1 MEREN
6 VVPMQGGE
14 DHGPVQVAVT
24 PQTGPASV
32 VGESGSLQASPAVLS
47 GSARTGSLS
56 TGLLG
61 GSLGGRG
68 GAMRVPQTVEQLAAA
83 VSDIQRRLSQTVEGA
98 TSSALRGSVMR
109 ATRSFMTS
117 ASGSRGT
124 FGLSPLNSVNSGEAT
139 TVPLGQPG
147 AGVSPGVTSVRTM
160 EVPNALALVAVG
172 LQS

>member
-68 GAMRVPQTVEQLAAA
+68 GAMRVPQTV
-83 VSDIQRRLSQTVEGA
+83 DFRLYYDQGPKRFQFFGTGGIG
-98 TSSALRGSVMR
+98 TGRFRFHPFFLLC
-109 ATRSFMTS
+109 FS
-117 ASGSRGT
+117 ASGTGT
-124 FGLSPLNSVNSGEAT
+124 DGTGTDPWYILKKLKNFCDW
-139 TVPLGQPG
+139 
-147 AGVSPGVTSVRTM
+147 
-160 EVPNALALVAVG
+160 VASMIF
-172 LQS
+172 LIRLPSLKNF